1 LVKSYYPELSAAELK
16 ICLEKSATP
25 MQGMVNTPGTT
36 TKVAFTEL
44 CKKGAVVNAYN
55 ALKLADEMVAKKA
68 KK

>member
-1 LVKSYYPELSAAELK
+1 
-16 ICLEKSATP
+16 LEKSATP
-25 MQGMVNTPGTT
+25 IEYMVNTPGTT